1 MFAMW
6 RTIDLVLRLLYLVV
20 APLFLPVLASVL
32 PITGTLV
39 GAGFAT
45 IVALIGGDR
54 WHATVD
60 RIPILGRA
68 LGGMAKLGDF
78 YREHPAKPLI
88 FYILYP
94 LLLPVI
100 LFRPLLR
107 RELGLYR
114 KVNAIALAVVVVTGT
129 LDYLHNWRPELTFG
143 QFASSMFA
151 GFFAQFFAT
160 FALAMPIVTTIV
172 TLRLRGQRKL
182 LNTAIV
188 MIVVAGTLGG
198 LIAHHTKYVIQA
210 STWQRI
216 ELRSK
221 TGQRELHDCTVRTQ
235 QLAQCTR
242 ENHWVVAL
250 VEGLDAAARSLKDH
264 PNDHDAA
271 TAAAREKLA
280 TYFKPDEVRAFDL
293 FVEYPVIIEFARN
306 GKRKTVWIGFDY
318 ARKQLLFGKP
328 EELSPAARKA
338 LALH

>member
-1 MFAMW
+1 
-6 RTIDLVLRLLYLVV
+6 V
-20 APLFLPVLASVL
+20 A
-32 PITGTLV
+32 TL
-39 GAGFAT
+39 
-45 IVALIGGDR
+45 VALIGGDR

-60 RIPILGRA
+60 RIPVLGRA

-88 FYILYP
+88 FYIVYP

-100 LFRPLLR
+100 LIRPILR

-114 KVNAIALAVVVVTGT
+114 KLNAITLVVIAVTGT
-129 LDYLHNWRPELTFG
+129 LDYLHNWRPELSFG
-143 QFASSMFA
+143 QFAGSMFV
-151 GFFAQFFAT
+151 GFIAQFFAM

-172 TLRLRGQRKL
+172 TLRLRGQRRL
-182 LNTAIV
+182 LTAAIA
-188 MIVVAGTLGG
+188 MLVVAGTLGG

-221 TGQRELHDCTVRTQ
+221 TGQKELRACTARTQ
-235 QLAQCTR
+235 QLAPCTR
-242 ENHWVVAL
+242 ENHWVLAL

-280 TYFKPDEVRAFDL
+280 TYFKPDEARAFEL
-293 FVEYPVIIEFARN
+293 FVEGPVIIEFARN
-306 GKRKTVWIGFDY
+306 GKRKTIWIGFDY
-318 ARKQLLFGKP
+318 VKTQILAVP
-328 EELSPAARKA
+328 EELSPAARRA

>member
-1 MFAMW
+1 MW

-39 GAGFAT
+39 GAGVAM

-60 RIPILGRA
+60 RVPVLGRA

-78 YREHPAKPLI
+78 YRDHPAKPLI

-100 LFRPLLR
+100 LMKPLLR
-107 RELGLYR
+107 KELGLYR
-114 KVNAIALAVVVVTGT
+114 KINAIALVVIVITGAI
-129 LDYLHNWRPELTFG
+129 DYLHNWRPELGFG
-143 QFASSMFA
+143 QFAGSMLA
-151 GFFAQFFAT
+151 GFIAQFFAT

-172 TLRLRGQRKL
+172 TLRLRGQRRL
-182 LNTAIV
+182 LNTAIA

-198 LIAHHTKYVIQA
+198 VIAHHTKYVIQA

-221 TGQRELHDCTVRTQ
+221 TGREELRSCTVRTQ
-235 QLAQCTR
+235 QVAQCTR
-242 ENHWVVAL
+242 ENHWVLAL

-271 TAAAREKLA
+271 TAAAHEKLA

-293 FVEYPVIIEFARN
+293 FVESPVIIEFARN
-306 GKRKTVWIGFDY
+306 GKRKTIWIGFDY
-318 ARKQLLFGKP
+318 AKKQILFNNP
-328 EELSPAARKA
+328 ELLSPAARKA